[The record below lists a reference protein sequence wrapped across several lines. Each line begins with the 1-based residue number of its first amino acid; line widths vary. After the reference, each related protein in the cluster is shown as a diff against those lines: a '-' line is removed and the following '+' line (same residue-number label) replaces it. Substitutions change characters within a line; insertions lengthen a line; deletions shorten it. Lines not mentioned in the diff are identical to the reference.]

1 VVVAGIV
8 NVGYLF
14 VSLVTVFVIVVV
26 VFTRSCNLLG
36 DVIVVFMCVCNVFV
50 GVWFSVVGACLRAG
64 VFANFVVLAM
74 VVFVA
79 RGATSFLV
87 VYQKTSACDQGF
99 NQQVFL
105 LLCSRFWMYL
115 ISKKRLLCHHG
126 QICLF
131 H

>member
-26 VFTRSCNLLG
+26 VFTRPCNLLG

-64 VFANFVVLAM
+64 VFAKFVVLAM

-87 VYQKTSACDQGF
+87 VYQKMSACDHEHIQRI
-99 NQQVFL
+99 FL
-105 LLCSRFWMYL
+105 LQGSRFWMYP
-115 ISKKRLLCHHG
+115 ISKKHLLCHHG
-126 QICLF
+126 QIFLF